1 MLLVVAQP
9 VRLMKAFHH
18 LMLCGALAMSLNLT
32 GCVIDDGHP
41 MAAMMKR
48 GMTMTIAV
56 TTNVL
61 SDAIAM
67 IAAPLAN
74 PAWSVAIAE

>member
-1 MLLVVAQP
+1 MDV
-9 VRLMKAFHH
+9 
-18 LMLCGALAMSLNLT
+18 
-32 GCVIDDGHP
+32 P

>member
-18 LMLCGALAMSLNLT
+18 LMLCGALAMSFNLT

-41 MAAMMKR
+41 HGRYDEARHDHDDRRDGERAERRDRDDRCAAR
-48 GMTMTIAV
+48 E
-56 TTNVL
+56 
-61 SDAIAM
+61 
-67 IAAPLAN
+67 P
-74 PAWSVAIAE
+74 SVECRDR